1 MIEYSIVYVERD
13 IYLFTK
19 KNHLDIFG
27 FHINDF
33 DTGAV
38 TGIGDAGV
46 SFCVVF
52 KSSGTEIDRLG
63 NSLELLSPPDDDG

>member
-1 MIEYSIVYVERD
+1 MLKETD
-13 IYLFTK
+13 LDLFIYK
-19 KNHLDIFG
+19 QKNHLDILG

-38 TGIGDAGV
+38 TGTGDVGV
-46 SFCVVF
+46 SFAVVF

-63 NSLELLSPPDDDG
+63 NSLELLSSPDDDG